1 MFSEPK
7 GDEMPKAGYVSGLS
21 GYVAPIESINDR
33 RKVAVAIDPKSDR
46 LEALAP
52 FAEWDG
58 KDFIDLPVLMKAKGK
73 CTTDHI
79 SQAGPWLKYRGHL
92 TNISDNMFIG
102 AINAFTGETGK
113 GTNVLTGDKGLAYPE
128 LAKAYKKA
136 GLGWI
141 AIGDENYG
149 EGSSREHAAMSPRY
163 LGCKV
168 VLAKSFAR
176 IHETNLKKQ
185 GVLPLRF
192 ENPADYDLIG
202 EGDRLSVVGLTA
214 IKPGEKLTLAI
225 KNRDGQEKRI
235 TVLHTMTA
243 EQLGWFKA
251 GSALNLIRLGKK

>member
-1 MFSEPK
+1 
-7 GDEMPKAGYVSGLS
+7 
-21 GYVAPIESINDR
+21 
-33 RKVAVAIDPKSDR
+33 
-46 LEALAP
+46 
-52 FAEWDG
+52 
-58 KDFIDLPVLMKAKGK
+58 
-73 CTTDHI
+73 
-79 SQAGPWLKYRGHL
+79 
-92 TNISDNMFIG
+92 
-102 AINAFTGETGK
+102 
-113 GTNVLTGDKGLAYPE
+113 
-128 LAKAYKKA
+128 
-136 GLGWI
+136 
-141 AIGDENYG
+141 
-149 EGSSREHAAMSPRY
+149 MSPRY